1 MHHLCLCS
9 FFALECCPERAGPR
23 CRLAGSTVT
32 FVTPGTHPESVYA
45 SLNPTWHPHSHSH
58 TLRVLRPLPLPSW
71 KAYKRLCLVGSSFY
85 RRRLPPPGNSPAPH
99 LSYGFC
105 LLSPFQQHCS
115 LSCLPFPAPL
125 TSLLSW
131 TTPSA
136 RAFSSAS
143 ALHRSP
149 PECHITPVLC
159 HTSWPHFSEGLTCA
173 FPTQPTKSNHSGAS
187 LLGMLLPVSM
197 LSTPGWLF
205 ITHLTCW

>member
-105 LLSPFQQHCS
+105 LLSPFSAALLLELPSFPRTFNLPTLLDHPISQSFLECLRPAQIPARMPHHPSS
-115 LSCLPFPAPL
+115 LPHVMTTLLWRIDMCFPH
-125 TSLLSW
+125 
-131 TTPSA
+131 SA
-136 RAFSSAS
+136 
-143 ALHRSP
+143 HQ
-149 PECHITPVLC
+149 V
-159 HTSWPHFSEGLTCA
+159 
-173 FPTQPTKSNHSGAS
+173 
-187 LLGMLLPVSM
+187 
-197 LSTPGWLF
+197 
-205 ITHLTCW
+205 